1 MTTARVPYR
10 FGTLVGSSGVM
21 RAVFGLAEKAAKI
34 DLPTLISG
42 ETGTGKDML
51 AREIHQRSRRAG
63 KPFVALNTG
72 VISKELMVSEL
83 FGHVKGAFT
92 GATEHKAGRFLE
104 ADGGTLFLDEINTM
118 DEAVQVA
125 LLRVLE
131 TGAFRPVGA
140 HTDEHSDVRIIAA
153 TNTDLRDAVDAGEFR
168 ADLFH
173 RFSVLYIPLPA
184 LRERSEDIRTLID
197 VFLADINAEFD
208 LHITGFGPGVLESL
222 QCYPWTGNVR
232 ELKNTLAQACIM
244 AEKGDITLEYLP
256 ARVRDAQA
264 SASPKEASVF
274 EFGSDG
280 SETQAVT
287 VKEGVFMPLGASLEE
302 AQRTYVLRTLDFCGN
317 NKTRAAKMLGVS
329 RKTLYDRLGKWGQ
342 GHSAKRD

>member
-1 MTTARVPYR
+1 MTTAQVPYR

-21 RAVFGLAEKAAKI
+21 RAVFSLAEKAAKVE
-34 DLPTLISG
+34 LPTLIAG
-42 ETGTGKDML
+42 ETGTGKDLL
-51 AREIHQRSRRAG
+51 AREIHQRSQRAG

-83 FGHVKGAFT
+83 FGHVRGAFT

-140 HTDEHSDVRIIAA
+140 HADERSDVRVIAA
-153 TNTDLRDAVDAGEFR
+153 TNSDLREAVDAGAFR

-173 RFSVLYIPLPA
+173 RFDVLYIRLPA
-184 LRERSEDIRTLID
+184 LRERADDIPALAD
-197 VFLADINAEFD
+197 VFLAEINAEFD
-208 LHITGFGPGVLESL
+208 LHITGFAPGVLEAL
-222 QCYPWTGNVR
+222 QRYSWTGNVR
-232 ELKNTLAQACIM
+232 ELRNTLAQACIM
-244 AEKGDITLEYLP
+244 AERNDIGLEHLP
-256 ARVRDAQA
+256 TRVRNAQA
-264 SASPKEASVF
+264 SNPPRGAPVA
-274 EFGSDG
+274 EFG
-280 SETQAVT
+280 EEACEPPALT

-302 AQRTYVLRTLDFCGN
+302 AQRTYVLRTLDYCGN

-329 RKTLYDRLGKWGQ
+329 RKTLYDRLGKWGDP
-342 GHSAKRD
+342 AKRG